1 MNDMQLQAFMAAAD
15 CLNFSAAAEKLYLPP
30 QAVRKYIQNLEL
42 ELDTQL
48 FIRRSGRVALT
59 EAGALYYDIF
69 SQSLKGLREL
79 AHYNTNAIDE
89 MRRHF
94 RLGVS
99 SWLSMQSP
107 LGDAISAFW
116 AQVPELELSIRVY
129 DNKDLRRSFE
139 KDELDMIILSSDFF
153 NADVDT
159 EHCIL
164 APESL
169 ALYAPDWVPGDTVD
183 PECWQLPYIQCAAW
197 EWSYLEWKHIG
208 LSMLDE
214 SDHRPRRLVLLPNT
228 ATVRSEM
235 CLHRS
240 VAVTDRFFGILRDI
254 PGLRSF
260 PIGLTPNLL
269 AVWKKYNESPLIAE
283 LTAFIQ
289 RYFAPG
295 GPGHAYI
302 SENN

>member
-1 MNDMQLQAFMAAAD
+1 MNDMQLQAFLAAAD
-15 CLNFSAAAEKLYLPP
+15 CLSFSRAAEKLYLPP
-30 QAVRKYIQNLEL
+30 QTVRKYVQNLENEL
-42 ELDTQL
+42 EAQL
-48 FIRRSGRVALT
+48 FLRRAGRLVLT
-59 EAGALYYDIF
+59 DTGALYRDIF
-69 SQSLKGLREL
+69 TQSLDGLRKL
-79 AHYNTNAIDE
+79 ARYNTGTIDK
-89 MRRHF
+89 MRRRF

-107 LGDAISAFW
+107 LGDALAAFL
-116 AQVPELELSIRVY
+116 AQVPELSLSIRVY
-129 DNKDLRRSFE
+129 DNKELRRSFE

-159 EHCIL
+159 EHCTL

-169 ALYAPDWVPGDTVD
+169 ALYAPDWVEGDTVD

-214 SDHRPRRLVLLPNT
+214 SDHRPRQLVLLPNT

-235 CLHRS
+235 CLRRS

-254 PGLRSF
+254 PGLRCF
-260 PIGLTPNLL
+260 PLDLTPDLV
-269 AVWKKYNESPLIAE
+269 AAWKKYNESPLIAE
-283 LTAFIQ
+283 FTDFLQ
-289 RYFAPG
+289 HYFAPG
-295 GPGHAYI
+295 GPGYAQI
-302 SENN
+302 EAEK

>member
-1 MNDMQLQAFMAAAD
+1 MNDMQLQAFLAAAD
-15 CLNFSAAAEKLYLPP
+15 CLSFSSAAEKLYLPP
-30 QAVRKYIQNLEL
+30 QAVRKYIQNLEA
-42 ELDTQL
+42 ELDAQL
-48 FIRRSGRVALT
+48 FIRRSGHVSLT
-59 EAGALYYDIF
+59 DAGALYRDIF
-69 SQSLKGLREL
+69 TQSLDGLREL
-79 AHYNTNAIDE
+79 ASYNARAIE
-89 MRRHF
+89 QMRRRF

-99 SWLSMQSP
+99 SWLSIQSP
-107 LGDAISAFW
+107 LGDALSAFL
-116 AQVPELELSIRVY
+116 AQVPELSLSIRVY

-159 EHCIL
+159 EHCPL

-169 ALYAPDWVPGDTVD
+169 ALYAPDWVEGDTVD

-208 LSMLDE
+208 LTMLDE

-240 VAVTDRFFGILRDI
+240 VAVTDRIFGILRDI

-260 PIGLTPNLL
+260 PIGLNPNLV
-269 AVWKKYNESPLIAE
+269 AAWKKYNESPLIAE
-283 LTAFIQ
+283 LTTFL
-289 RYFAPG
+289 RDYFAPG
-295 GPGHAYI
+295 GPGHACI
-302 SENN
+302 QADE